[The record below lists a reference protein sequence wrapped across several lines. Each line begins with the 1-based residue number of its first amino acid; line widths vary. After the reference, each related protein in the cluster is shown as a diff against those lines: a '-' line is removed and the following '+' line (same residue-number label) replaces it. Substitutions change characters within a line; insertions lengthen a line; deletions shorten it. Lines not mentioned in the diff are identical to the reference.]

1 MRVEDY
7 PPQEPFSPVGAKYHE
22 EAMRRGAG
30 IVGIDVSYGPD
41 PYQSLFVCPARQPS
55 GIVLAMIHGGGW
67 TNGYKEWLAF
77 MAPALNTRGVT
88 FVSIGYRLAPG
99 QVFPAGYHDCAD
111 GAAKIYS
118 AIKEHGGDPNRL
130 FVGGHSA
137 GGHYASLLGV
147 MTDWQEPRGLPGDV
161 LKGCLPISGTY
172 YFGDGSGLSV
182 RPRFLG
188 PPENGAEKPASPIRH
203 LKPGAPPFLIA
214 YGSADF
220 PHLVRQAGEFAA
232 ELRKHGNAV
241 RELALEGAD
250 HFQAS
255 YVSGDP
261 AGAWIE
267 QACHFMS
274 GTGR

>member
-1 MRVEDY
+1 MRIEDY
-7 PPQEPFSPVGAKYHE
+7 PPQEPFSPVGANYHE

-30 IVGIDVSYGPD
+30 ITGIDVSYGQD
-41 PYQSLFVCPARQPS
+41 PYQSLLICPAEKPS

-77 MAPALNTRGVT
+77 MAPALNARGVT
-88 FVSIGYRLAPG
+88 FVSIGYRLAP
-99 QVFPAGYHDCAD
+99 QHVYPAGYHDCAD
-111 GAAKIYS
+111 GIAKIYGV
-118 AIKEHGGDPNRL
+118 IKEHSGDPKRL

-147 MTDWQEPRGLPGDV
+147 MNDWQRPRGLPGDV
-161 LKGCLPISGTY
+161 IKGCLPISGTY
-172 YFGDGSGLSV
+172 YFGEGSGLSM

-188 PPENGAEKPASPIRH
+188 PPECDAELPASPSSHIR
-203 LKPGAPPFLIA
+203 PGTPPFLVA
-214 YGSADF
+214 FGSADF

-241 RELALEGAD
+241 RELSLDGAD

-261 AGAWIE
+261 TGVWIE
-267 QACHFMS
+267 QACDFMS